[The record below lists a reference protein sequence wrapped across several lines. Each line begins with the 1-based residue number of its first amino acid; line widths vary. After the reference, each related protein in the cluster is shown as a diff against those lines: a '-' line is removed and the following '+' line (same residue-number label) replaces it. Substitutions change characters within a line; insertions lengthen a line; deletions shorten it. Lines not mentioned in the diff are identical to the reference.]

1 MLLAAERQELTTRES
16 FSARLSCQHRYVI
29 EIAFEVRRHDAARV
43 AWQSWTSPET
53 EWRFLI
59 EVPSPGRFPQGRT
72 AGPIPLVE
80 CLVAQCPV
88 GCAGSH
94 GWEEDAT
101 RRGSAAS
108 HKPKGTSLGVLANG
122 QAVSGVDHG
131 APELH
136 HALKSPRNVTH
147 NEIWKREG
155 VARPGAALMHT
166 YPGGIGTILPALS
179 LATLARNELDSQHS
193 LPESERALRI
203 IGWKLN
209 EGDERVSHAPT
220 IAAGIGGQREKRG
233 SSGEIS

>member
-1 MLLAAERQELTTRES
+1 
-16 FSARLSCQHRYVI
+16 
-29 EIAFEVRRHDAARV
+29 
-43 AWQSWTSPET
+43 
-53 EWRFLI
+53 
-59 EVPSPGRFPQGRT
+59 
-72 AGPIPLVE
+72 
-80 CLVAQCPV
+80 
-88 GCAGSH
+88 
-94 GWEEDAT
+94 
-101 RRGSAAS
+101 
-108 HKPKGTSLGVLANG
+108 
-122 QAVSGVDHG
+122 VDHG